1 MKKGKFMDKVADRLE
16 ERLENAGVSDDYT
29 IDWEDDELELNVYS
43 DDGGFDE
50 TYNFSRE
57 YEVHEAEDLKVSEVV
72 ARKLDSIM
80 DSIRERELDMEWT
93 DEELEEEE
101 DEEEENDFFSEAGDE
116 PACYFTLMDAGA
128 AVGFERLELPGGVAL
143 AVFEMHN
150 GSPVMVTGNA
160 ILPESDRARE
170 VQRNT
175 VAAQGGSPLVI
186 APYTDVLREAADTA
200 GVELSPEMLPSYA
213 SDAIVIRGGNAPEN
227 TPAAH
232 TGLSLLALGYD
243 EETRALREVAGRDP
257 QGRVLLIPEESNIA
271 IAVPAHLIGPGL
283 FEELEGF
290 VCAQTAH
297 LPRTD
302 RLCSHLLA
310 WSEETGLVA
319 ASDMLELARGAGNAD
334 PELDAEEEDELE
346 EDNEL
351 EEEETEDFF
360 NDARDTGDFADI
372 CASIASYFAEDDMT
386 LSEFSQAVASAV
398 SYRLQRDEPGLAEV
412 WVVARPVRVALV
424 HPDGLEFASFDV
436 ERAYD
441 EWNSNSLS
449 FDDTTDGLVGE
460 IVAAAVAGAA
470 ERTVP
475 PCEVEIPGG
484 EEEVPLD

>member
-93 DEELEEEE
+93 DEELEEEG
-101 DEEEENDFFSEAGDE
+101 EEEENDFFSEAGDE
-116 PACYFTLMDAGA
+116 PAGYFTLMDAGA
-128 AVGFERLELPGGVAL
+128 AVER
-143 AVFEMHN
+143 
-150 GSPVMVTGNA
+150 
-160 ILPESDRARE
+160 
-170 VQRNT
+170 
-175 VAAQGGSPLVI
+175 
-186 APYTDVLREAADTA
+186 
-200 GVELSPEMLPSYA
+200 SPEMLPSYA

-243 EETRALREVAGRDP
+243 EPLRALREVAGRDP
-257 QGRVLLIPEESNIA
+257 QGRVLLIPEESDIVV
-271 IAVPAHLIGPGL
+271 AVPAHLIGPGL
-283 FEELEGF
+283 LEELEGF

-319 ASDMLELARGAGNAD
+319 ASDMPELARGAGDAD

-346 EDNEL
+346 EDDEL
-351 EEEETEDFF
+351 EEEEAEDFF
-360 NDARDTGDFADI
+360 NDARGVGD
-372 CASIASYFAEDDMT
+372 FAEDDMT

>member
-93 DEELEEEE
+93 DEELEEEG
-101 DEEEENDFFSEAGDE
+101 EEEENDFFSEAGDE
-116 PACYFTLMDAGA
+116 PAGYFTLMDAGA
-128 AVGFERLELPGGVAL
+128 AVER
-143 AVFEMHN
+143 
-150 GSPVMVTGNA
+150 
-160 ILPESDRARE
+160 
-170 VQRNT
+170 
-175 VAAQGGSPLVI
+175 
-186 APYTDVLREAADTA
+186 
-200 GVELSPEMLPSYA
+200 SPEMLPSYA

-232 TGLSLLALGYD
+232 TGLSLLALGCD

-257 QGRVLLIPEESNIA
+257 QGRVLLIPEESDIVV
-271 IAVPAHLIGPGL
+271 AVPAHLIGPGL

-310 WSEETGLVA
+310 WSEETGLIA
-319 ASDMLELARGAGNAD
+319 ASDMPELARGAGNAD

-346 EDNEL
+346 EDDEL
-351 EEEETEDFF
+351 EEEEAEDFF
-360 NDARDTGDFADI
+360 NDARGVGD
-372 CASIASYFAEDDMT
+372 FAEDDMT

>member
-93 DEELEEEE
+93 DEELEEEG
-101 DEEEENDFFSEAGDE
+101 EEEENDFFSEAGDE
-116 PACYFTLMDAGA
+116 PAGYFTLMDAGA

-175 VAAQGGSPLVI
+175 VAAQGGAPLVI
-186 APYTDVLREAADTA
+186 ATYTDVLREAAEVT
-200 GVELSPEMLPSYA
+200 GVERSPEMLPSYA

-232 TGLSLLALGYD
+232 TGLSLLALGCD

-257 QGRVLLIPEESNIA
+257 QGRVLLIPEESDIVV
-271 IAVPAHLIGPGL
+271 AVPAHLIGPGL

-310 WSEETGLVA
+310 WSEETGLIA
-319 ASDMLELARGAGNAD
+319 ASDMPELARGAGNAD

-346 EDNEL
+346 EDDEL
-351 EEEETEDFF
+351 EEEEAEDFF
-360 NDARDTGDFADI
+360 NDARGVGD
-372 CASIASYFAEDDMT
+372 FAEDDMT

>member
-93 DEELEEEE
+93 DGELEEEE
-101 DEEEENDFFSEAGDE
+101 DEEEENDFFSEAGEE
-116 PACYFTLMDAGA
+116 PAGYFTLMDADA

-143 AVFEMHN
+143 AVFEMHE
-150 GSPVMVTGNA
+150 GSPLMVTGNA

-170 VQRNT
+170 VQCNT
-175 VAAQGGSPLVI
+175 VAAQGGAPLVI
-186 APYTDVLREAADTA
+186 RPYMDVLRESAETA

-213 SDAIVIRGGNAPEN
+213 GDAIVIRGGNAPEN

-257 QGRVLLIPEESNIA
+257 QGRVLLIPEESDIVV
-271 IAVPAHLIGPGL
+271 AVPAHLIGPGL

-319 ASDMLELARGAGNAD
+319 ASDMPELARGAGDAD

-346 EDNEL
+346 EDDEL
-351 EEEETEDFF
+351 EEEEDDGFF
-360 NDARDTGDFADI
+360 NDARDAGD
-372 CASIASYFAEDDMT
+372 FAEDDMT

-449 FDDTTDGLVGE
+449 FDDTTDDLVGE